1 METIVARA
9 NFEVNEEQQKV
20 MAGARLATNASN
32 LKEGVLRACQIT
44 VSLARE
50 AAHGNRIF
58 VGRNRES
65 ASRFVLPEIE
75 STETLCW
82 DWLVGRE
89 HPWRKQLYVKGRK
102 LLASTVMSDM
112 VANSMSRA
120 EAMDNWDI
128 PGEAIDEI
136 LAYCEE
142 SAELIRAEAA
152 EEKLRLVSRGV
163 RLEAA
168 RR

>member
-1 METIVARA
+1 MARA
-9 NFEVNEEQQKV
+9 NFEVNEEQQEV
-20 MAGARLATNASN
+20 MTRAKLATNASN
-32 LKEGVLRACQIT
+32 LKEGVLRACQVT

-58 VGRNRES
+58 IGRNRES

-75 STETLCW
+75 ITETASW
-82 DWLVGRE
+82 NWLVQRD
-89 HPWRKQLYVKGRK
+89 HSWRKQFYVKGRK
-102 LLASTVMSDM
+102 LLASTVMRDM
-112 VANSMSRA
+112 IANDMSRA
-120 EAMDNWDI
+120 EAMDNWDL

-142 SAELIRAEAA
+142 NSDLIRAEAA

-163 RLEAA
+163 SLEAA